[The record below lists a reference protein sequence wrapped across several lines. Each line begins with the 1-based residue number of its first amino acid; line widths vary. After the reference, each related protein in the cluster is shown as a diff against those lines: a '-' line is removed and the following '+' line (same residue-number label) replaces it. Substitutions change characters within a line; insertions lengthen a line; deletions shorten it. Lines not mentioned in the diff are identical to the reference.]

1 MSGIF
6 CYLYGLN
13 FYFNFSFCFFVFVLG
28 GMCFVDYIIN
38 FDDLRVCIVVENNFL
53 CLISGKYIFVL
64 VYKV

>member
-1 MSGIF
+1 MCVIF
-6 CYLYGLN
+6 CYFYGLN
-13 FYFNFSFCFFVFVLG
+13 FYFNFRLFLFFVLG

-53 CLISGKYIFVL
+53 CLISGMYIFGL